1 MIHADHS
8 ILLLKNMLLQF
19 CHTGCE
25 SEQEDGTDE
34 SDDDS

>member
-8 ILLLKNMLLQF
+8 TVLLKKILLQF

-25 SEQEDGTDE
+25 SEEEGGTDE